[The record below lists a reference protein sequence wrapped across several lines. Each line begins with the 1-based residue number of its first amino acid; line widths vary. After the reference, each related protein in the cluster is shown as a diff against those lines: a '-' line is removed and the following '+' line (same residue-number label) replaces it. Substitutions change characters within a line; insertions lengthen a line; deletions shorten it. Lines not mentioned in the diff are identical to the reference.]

1 MILGD
6 EHNMTGSPFQG
17 GKEGTPFFPSIVRH
31 RGSTKLKHINY
42 GCQKYATSFVRGCK
56 CRGIE
61 STLKSWKCGM
71 TGQAV
76 YESYLGPHLETS
88 VAL

>member
-1 MILGD
+1 MIPGD
-6 EHNMTGSPFQG
+6 ERNITGSTAQG
-17 GKEGTPFFPSIVRH
+17 GKKGFPFFLSIARH
-31 RGSTKLKHINY
+31 KGFTKLKHINY
-42 GCQKYATSFVRGCK
+42 GCQKYATSFVCGGK

-61 STLKSWKCGM
+61 LTLKTWKCVM